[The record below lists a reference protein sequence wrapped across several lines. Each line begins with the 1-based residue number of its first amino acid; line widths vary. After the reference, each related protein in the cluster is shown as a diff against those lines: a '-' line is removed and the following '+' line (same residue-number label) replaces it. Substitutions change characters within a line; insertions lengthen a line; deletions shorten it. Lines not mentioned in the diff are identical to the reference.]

1 MQAASGEDEGPH
13 PQGNPP
19 HPEIKIKAQTL
30 GPMGLHQPAMPCA
43 QQCPGGL
50 ADRIQDGSK
59 EGQGVLHGLHQR
71 QP

>member
-1 MQAASGEDEGPH
+1 MQAASGEEEGPH

-30 GPMGLHQPAMPCA
+30 GRCPVLGQWQWHQPVAA
-43 QQCPGGL
+43 WQTGFRTVQRGGL
-50 ADRIQDGSK
+50 
-59 EGQGVLHGLHQR
+59 GVLHGLHQR